1 MGAHVEN
8 AYAGTSAY
16 TLAYVPDNSFTMDL
30 LLSLGDK
37 VSLGGLTTSVEANF
51 LSSVLQNVQANGEPV
66 DWVAHSRGGAIF
78 TQAVNIT
85 PGDLSRNSILFHAG
99 ANNELVT
106 QGILNDAQIKYGIG
120 TPGNEQPPY
129 KNSDA
134 DLVPNIVG
142 FNGNPIQW
150 IKSILAIPDLS
161 KGPLISPHTLPPGY
175 VVAPSRYT
183 TPYTEIAP

>member
-1 MGAHVEN
+1 MGIHVED

-16 TLAYVPDNSFTMDL
+16 TLVYVPDNSFTTDL

-37 VSLGGLTTSVEANF
+37 LGLGGLTTSSEANF
-51 LSSVLQNVQANGEPV
+51 LSGVLQNVQDNGQQV

-78 TQAVNIT
+78 TQTVNINS
-85 PGDLSRNSILFHAG
+85 GELSNNSILFHAG

-106 QGILNDAQIKYGIG
+106 QGILNDAGIKYGIG
-120 TPGNEQPPY
+120 TLGNEQPPY

-142 FNGNPIQW
+142 FNGNPIQI

-161 KGPLISPHTLPPGY
+161 KGPLVSPHTLPPGY
-175 VVAPSRYT
+175 IVAPPRYT

>member
-1 MGAHVEN
+1 MGIHVED
-8 AYAGTSAY
+8 AYADTSIY
-16 TLAYVPDNSFTMDL
+16 TLSYVPNNSFTTDL

-37 VSLGGLTTSVEANF
+37 IGGLTTSSEANF
-51 LSSVLQNVQANGEPV
+51 LSGVLQNVQANGEPV

-106 QGILNDAQIKYGIG
+106 QGILNDAQIKYGG
-120 TPGNEQPPY
+120 SDDNRQPPY

-175 VVAPSRYT
+175 IVAPPRYT

>member
-1 MGAHVEN
+1 
-8 AYAGTSAY
+8 
-16 TLAYVPDNSFTMDL
+16 MDL

-37 VSLGGLTTSVEANF
+37 VSLGGLTTSSEANF
-51 LSSVLQNVQANGEPV
+51 LSQVLQNVQDKGKPV

-78 TQAVNIT
+78 TQAANIT
-85 PGDLSRNSILFHAG
+85 PEDLSKNSILFHSG

-106 QGILNDAQIKYGIG
+106 GWILNNAGIKYGTG
-120 TPGNEQPPY
+120 TLGNEQPPY

-142 FNGNPIQW
+142 FNGNPIQMF
-150 IKSILAIPDLS
+150 KSFFAIPDLS
-161 KGPLISPHTLPPGY
+161 KGPLISPHTLPFGY
-175 VVAPSRYT
+175 IVEPPRYT